1 MALELIFDNES
12 NFIDHNEEELLTI
25 AYGDTKYP
33 HLTRLW
39 DDFYDNPIIYYNFL
53 NDIVHELITIRKQL
67 LAYEGKDDLVSAI
80 DRLLPFFS
88 SAYKQVKTIKCI
100 SD

>member
-39 DDFYDNPIIYYNFL
+39 DDFYAKEKMIW
-53 NDIVHELITIRKQL
+53 
-67 LAYEGKDDLVSAI
+67 
-80 DRLLPFFS
+80 
-88 SAYKQVKTIKCI
+88 
-100 SD
+100 